1 VCVHVLPRL
10 PLRPLG
16 HGGDNVPRCPAHG
29 VYSRGF
35 VFSSVGLDG
44 LPWRVIIFRMTEN
57 TATPCILDKPIA
69 AWKTPEGRERRRQ
82 RRDLVRNYFAQT
94 TISPTNSVQAACA
107 WLVPWDA
114 RHYPGVGRG
123 TRQLMG
129 NRVDSAA
136 VRNWRSGGPTPL
148 WARRRLEEEVRARAT
163 AGLWIADALAA
174 EISEAEARP
183 RTPRGLQIIDPD
195 TGLRKHQARR
205 GRAKRRLVAG

>member
-1 VCVHVLPRL
+1 
-10 PLRPLG
+10 
-16 HGGDNVPRCPAHG
+16 
-29 VYSRGF
+29 
-35 VFSSVGLDG
+35 LDS

-69 AWKTPEGRERRRQ
+69 AWKTSEARERRRQ

-94 TISPTNSVQAACA
+94 TISPNNHVQAACA

-114 RHYPGVGRG
+114 RNYPGIGRG
-123 TRQLMG
+123 LRQLMG
-129 NRVDSAA
+129 NRVGAAA

-148 WARRRLEEEVRARAT
+148 WARRRLEQEVRARAT
-163 AGLWIADALAA
+163 AGLRIADALAA

-183 RTPRGLQIIDPD
+183 RKPRGLQIIDPD

-205 GRAKRRLVAG
+205 GRERKASAAQMY